1 MFNLSDTVMKNKI
14 TLLIILF
21 CGINLLSQENAD
33 SSFSAIWTHS
43 GRTSAVIYW
52 HLEDISQEAQSYV
65 EYGETEEYG
74 NNTEITTESRRAQ
87 LHHINGLN
95 PGHEYHFRMVIIEN
109 GKEIRSED
117 KTFTTNNYDNAI
129 EITNNPDGSVITL
142 NQANTTYILTENI
155 TANANAID
163 ITADGVTLELDG
175 HTVNFSHSSD
185 AQYITGIL
193 VSSPNAKIYNGK
205 VLQGDVG
212 GNYSYAVGARW
223 RADGIEFAGLYL
235 DVNRPNA
242 YPINLGG
249 RAQNIIDIHHNY
261 LYSTV
266 KEIESRHYP
275 GNDLL
280 RIDAF
285 EENAEVSV
293 HHNLLT
299 EGCHCGISLR
309 GAAKELEIYDND
321 IRHHQQF
328 VNGYALYG
336 SGLKGGKIHHNRISS
351 VGRTI
356 HLTAP
361 DIEYYNNWASTKG
374 HMTLSD
380 MPQGSGTWLERRVE
394 LHGIKFEGTEA
405 KNIKVHDNYM
415 EINQPQPDSAWDYVP
430 ATPLNLACYDPNA
443 LNEIYNNKIVAHT
456 TYRQTHHGPYGESGE
471 WASAIYFVGMNNVS
485 DPEMFSA
492 YIHDNEFISNDL
504 FISGDIEATHIVRIE
519 DNVFRLGTE
528 PTDDYAIFRTIPA
541 EMQDRVLNGNNTF
554 IMDDTTASD
563 VIQNTYSKSD
573 MIKIYPNPL
582 KERTNIFFSL
592 DFSEYARLV
601 IFDYLGQEVK
611 VVIDGYMDSG
621 SQRIIFDASKLSAGI
636 YFCSLRAGGY
646 TETVKMVVGR

>member
-1 MFNLSDTVMKNKI
+1 MKKIVVFLMLLFGSENMF
-14 TLLIILF
+14 
-21 CGINLLSQENAD
+21 SQENTD
-33 SSFSAIWTHS
+33 SSLSAIWTHT

-52 HLEDISQEAQSYV
+52 QLEDISKEAQSYV

-74 NNTEITTESRRAQ
+74 NNTEITSDTRRAQ

-95 PGHEYHFRMVIIEN
+95 TGQEYHYRMVLIDN
-109 GKEIRSED
+109 GKEAKSED
-117 KTFTTNNYDNAI
+117 RTFTTNNYADAI

-142 NQANTTYILTENI
+142 DQVNTTYILTEDI
-155 TANANAID
+155 RANADAID

-175 HTVNFSHSSD
+175 HTVNFSQSSD

-193 VSSPNAKIYNGK
+193 VSAPNAKVYNGK
-205 VLQGDVG
+205 IIQGDIDG
-212 GNYSYAVGARW
+212 GYSYAIGSRGK
-223 RADGIEFAGLYL
+223 ADGIEFAGLYL

-242 YPINLGG
+242 YPMNLFKN
-249 RAQNIIDIHHNY
+249 AQNIINIHHNY

-275 GNDLL
+275 GNDLI

-328 VNGYALYG
+328 VNGYALFG
-336 SGLKGGKIHHNRISS
+336 EGLIGGKIHGNRISS

-361 DIEYYNNWASTKG
+361 DIEFYNNWTSTKG

-380 MPQGSGTWLERRVE
+380 MPQGSGIWLERRVE
-394 LHGIKFEGTEA
+394 LHGIKFEGNNA

-443 LNEIYNNKIVAHT
+443 MNEIYNNKIVAYT

-471 WASAIYFVGMNNVS
+471 WASALYFVGMNNVS
-485 DPEMFSA
+485 DPGMYSA

-504 FISGDIEATHIVRIE
+504 FISGDIEETHIVRIE

-528 PTDDYAIFRTIPA
+528 PTYDYAIFRTIPA
-541 EMQDRVLNGNNTF
+541 EMQDRVINGNNTF
-554 IMDDTTASD
+554 IMDDTTSGVEKQFNATE
-563 VIQNTYSKSD
+563 ISKLY
-573 MIKIYPNPL
+573 IFPNPVSGRATISFTMS
-582 KERTNIFFSL
+582 KCSKANISITNSL
-592 DFSEYARLV
+592 GIRITDLV
-601 IFDYLGQEVK
+601 NDQFMEAGLHSIDY
-611 VVIDGYMDSG
+611 
-621 SQRIIFDASKLSAGI
+621 DASNLPAGVYFCTLSAG
-636 YFCSLRAGGY
+636 GY
-646 TETVKMVVGR
+646 KETVKMIILK